1 MIYDK
6 IKLPFTYDALEPYLD
21 ATTVE
26 THYSKHLSGYVDKLN
41 AILANH
47 PNITEGKSL
56 EDIFSDV
63 TVLPQEIRQAVINQ
77 GGGVFN
83 HNLYFSLLSPNP
95 KKAPEGK
102 LLNKIVEDF
111 SSLESLVEKLTNSA
125 INQFGSGYAWLV
137 INKKGDLEV
146 ISTSNQDCPLSAGVK
161 PILTIDVWEHA
172 YYLKYK
178 NLRAE
183 YVKNIWNL
191 IDWQVVE
198 NLYNTYVA

>member
-41 AILANH
+41 GILANH
-47 PNITEGKSL
+47 SEITEGKSL
-56 EDIFSDV
+56 EDILSNV
-63 TVLPQEIRQAVINQ
+63 TMLPQEIRQAVINQ

-111 SSLESLVEKLTNSA
+111 SSLENLVEKLTNSA

-198 NLYNTYVA
+198 NLYNAYVA